1 MPTSSILIIPRPGV
15 SSCLISPRDNDPFF
29 NPVSMGH
36 TGFAANGMMYNT
48 GVPHPVVASW
58 FSEEPSSTRGSNPTF
73 PSIGL
78 ALLSKTDFTIYDESD
93 RHLPLWMRFVLA
105 DNFLLT
111 NNFDG
116 LHGFTPSEVSYAQG
130 VISLLFTPDPG
141 LVLQTNLVITI
152 DFSRDTA
159 AIEFISGPGSAEA

>member
-15 SSCLISPRDNDPFF
+15 SSCLISPRDNDSFF
-29 NPVSMGH
+29 NPVLMGH
-36 TGFAANGMMYNT
+36 TGFAANGTMYNT
-48 GVPHPVVASW
+48 GVPQPVVASW
-58 FSEEPSSTRGSNPTF
+58 FSEGLSSTRGNPAF
-73 PSIGL
+73 PSTGL
-78 ALLSKTDFTIYDESD
+78 ALLSKTDLTIYDESD

-105 DNFLLT
+105 DNLLLT

-152 DFSRDTA
+152 DFSKDTA